1 MTAAST
7 FEDLFAGLL
16 PHGRKLLV
24 HLLTCNDCRQGIV
37 PILLSEQLP
46 GLIPGPEEWS
56 EAPPEPQIEDSA
68 EPAAALAELLGHLPE
83 ERAALLAEE
92 RFHQTSLLELLLR
105 SSRGSQL
112 DNAELAEHLASL
124 ARQLADFI
132 PEIAEGERLAAYLT
146 RAAVLEANAR
156 RLAGNLKEADRPFAH
171 SLFHVA
177 PPAEQA
183 LFQRALALIR
193 WEQGRLDEAD
203 SLFTQASRNFVGARL
218 LTEEGATLI
227 LLGLF
232 EAERGLFPLAAFH
245 LVAGLAAV
253 DGRERPWLFVR
264 GGLAMA
270 LSMAEQGGKPHAV
283 DLLNRLRKL
292 YPHVKDPAETI
303 RLYWLEGQLRAR
315 LGDAAQAREL
325 LVSVRRKYLTQLQ
338 LHEAVLATL
347 DLAAVPA
354 SGRKPEESHRLIDE
368 MEERFAGAQ
377 GLGKIL
383 KTLRQQAATPLQATL
398 PKAAEPLRELLIRH
412 GHYAQPLPFA

>member
-1 MTAAST
+1 MMAAPGYG
-7 FEDLFAGLL
+7 DLLTGLL
-16 PHGRKLLV
+16 PQGRKLLI

-37 PILLSEQLP
+37 PDLLSEQLP
-46 GLIPGPEEWS
+46 GLIPDSEEWS
-56 EAPPEPQIEDSA
+56 VPQEPQTDDAA
-68 EPAAALAELLGHLPE
+68 EPAAALAELLGRLPE

-92 RFHQTSLLELLLR
+92 RFHKISLLDLLLQTGR
-105 SSRGSQL
+105 EGQV
-112 DNAELAEHLASL
+112 DNPELAEHLASL
-124 ARQLADFI
+124 AGQLAGLI
-132 PEIAEGERLAAYLT
+132 PEITDRERQAAYLT
-146 RAAVLEANAR
+146 RAAVLESNAR

-171 SLFHVA
+171 APFYAA

-183 LFQRALALIR
+183 RFQRALALIR
-193 WEQGRLDEAD
+193 WEQGRFDEAD
-203 SLFTQASRNFVGARL
+203 SLLAQAARNFVGARL

-245 LVAGLAAV
+245 LLGGLAAV

-283 DLLNRLRKL
+283 ELLNRLRKL
-292 YPHVKDPAETI
+292 YPHVQDPAETI

-315 LGDAAQAREL
+315 LGDVAQAREL

-347 DLAAVPA
+347 ALAAVPVP
-354 SGRKPEESHRLIDE
+354 GKQPEESRQLSDE
-368 MEERFAGAQ
+368 LEERFPGAQ
-377 GLGKIL
+377 GLGEIL
-383 KTLRQQAATPLQATL
+383 RTLRQQSVSPLQATL
-398 PKAAEPLRELLIRH
+398 PKAAEPLRELLIRNR
-412 GHYAQPLPFA
+412 HYAQPLPFA